1 MLITNKNIYYI
12 KVSRQ
17 ARIQDYQR
25 KSGKREISSEARLG
39 TSKLVIISGQLE
51 DLFSRAPKN
60 NFP

>member
-51 DLFSRAPKN
+51 DLFL
-60 NFP
+60 